1 VVSAIWSGREK
12 RVNTHL
18 LAGSRAAGH
27 AGTSAVRC
35 TCSAIIPNARIR
47 FCHSFMGVV
56 VSAYSKEEVVARIE
70 GVLRS
75 TLELGPDVELRP
87 EADLLSEIGLDSIE
101 AFEAV
106 TILHEILGV
115 RIPDDLDPKTVAS
128 INGMADYIIDKYGPE
143 VVDKFMTID
152 IDNAVKEMRSDES
165 L

>member
-1 VVSAIWSGREK
+1 
-12 RVNTHL
+12 
-18 LAGSRAAGH
+18 
-27 AGTSAVRC
+27 
-35 TCSAIIPNARIR
+35 
-47 FCHSFMGVV
+47 MGVV